1 MKIDRRHSLSIK
13 LLKWVLLWALLAGT
27 VLSLAQIYIDLLTQ
41 RRAIS
46 QDAEQILAM
55 FHDPAK
61 QAIFSLDK
69 EMATQVIEGL
79 FANKAMHFASI
90 GHPDEAPLASRT
102 RPIVPSPYRHFTDAI
117 FGVEQRFSIPLY
129 GRAPYDEYY
138 GDLQLTLATAP
149 YGQSFL
155 RNALIIFFSGTL
167 RAIFMAGAVYLVY
180 LVLLTRP
187 LSRIIEHIA
196 AINPEQAKQMKIPM
210 LVDQEHNELGLLIN
224 KINQLLASIERNRS
238 QRHEAE
244 ANLLHLEHHDQLTG
258 LPNRSMLLSQLTR
271 VLEDASRRKE
281 CVAVLCCGLDDF
293 KGINEKFSY
302 PVGDNLLAI
311 VADRLRSRSGR
322 LTDLARLGGDQFALV
337 VTDLAGPYQVAEL
350 AQQILNDLARPILL
364 DGNSVSLQA
373 TIGITLFPD
382 DSMDADKLLQ
392 KAEQTMMLAKERSRS
407 RFQFY
412 VASLDS
418 EVRMRRD
425 LAVSLREALQR
436 DEFHLVFQPQ
446 IRLADQQLVGV
457 EALLRWDHPDL
468 GLVSPDLFIPL
479 AEQNGSIIAIG
490 EWVLNQACEQ
500 LRTWHDS
507 GWPHLRMS
515 VNLSTVQLHHPDL
528 INAVNGA
535 LERNALAPSSLELE
549 VTETGLMQDI
559 DAASQ
564 RLTQLKGTGVLIA
577 LDDFG
582 TGYSSLSYLRSLPL
596 DKLKIDRSF
605 TNDLLADPD
614 DRNIV
619 RAIIKLGHTL
629 GLQVIAEGVESVE
642 QAAYLQREGC
652 QEGQGYFYSRPLTA
666 HALAKWSARFNAA
679 HKS

>member
-1 MKIDRRHSLSIK
+1 M
-13 LLKWVLLWALLAGT
+13 LWALLAGT
-27 VLSLAQIYIDLLTQ
+27 VLSLAQIYFDLLTQ
-41 RRAIS
+41 RAAIS

-69 EMATQVIEGL
+69 EMASQVIEGL

-90 GHPDEAPLASRT
+90 GHPDETPLASRT
-102 RPIVPSPYRHFTDAI
+102 RPIPPSSYRHFTDAI
-117 FGVEQRFSIPLY
+117 FGVEQHFSSPLF
-129 GRAPYDEYY
+129 GRAPYHEYY

-155 RNALIIFFSGTL
+155 RNALIIFLSGTL
-167 RAIFMAGAVYLVY
+167 RATFMAGAVYLIY

-187 LSRIIEHIA
+187 LQRIIDDIA
-196 AINPEQAKQMKIPM
+196 EINPDQAEQMKVPM
-210 LVDQEHNELGLLIN
+210 PVGQERNELGLLID
-224 KINQLLASIERNRS
+224 KINQLLASIERNRN

-258 LPNRSMLLSQLTR
+258 LPNRSMLLCQLVR
-271 VLEDASRRKE
+271 VLEDASHRKE
-281 CVAVLCCGLDDF
+281 NVAVLCCGLDDF
-293 KGINEKFSY
+293 KGINDKFSY
-302 PVGDNLLAI
+302 PVGDNLLTI
-311 VADRLRSRSGR
+311 VADRLRLSSGR

-337 VTDLAGPYQVAEL
+337 VTNLAGPYQVAEL
-350 AQQILNDLARPILL
+350 AQQILEDLGQPILL
-364 DGNSVSLQA
+364 DGNTVSLQA

-382 DSMDADKLLQ
+382 DGMDADNLLQ

-418 EVRMRRD
+418 EIRMRRD
-425 LAVSLREALQR
+425 LAASLRHALQR

-446 IRLADQQLVGV
+446 IRFADQQLVGV

-490 EWVLNQACEQ
+490 EWVLNQACAQ
-500 LRTWHDS
+500 LRTWHNS
-507 GWPHLRMS
+507 GWPGLRLS
-515 VNLSTVQLHHPDL
+515 VNLSTVQLHHLDL
-528 INAVNGA
+528 TGVVSRA
-535 LERNALAPSSLELE
+535 LERNALPPNSLKLE
-549 VTETGLMQDI
+549 VTETGLMKDI

-564 RLTQLKGTGVLIA
+564 RLKQLKKTGVLIA

-596 DKLKIDRSF
+596 DTLKIDRSF
-605 TNDLLADPD
+605 TKDLLANSD

-629 GLQVIAEGVESVE
+629 GLQVIAEGVESIE
-642 QAAYLQREGC
+642 QATYLQREGC
-652 QEGQGYFYSRPLTA
+652 HEGQGYFYSWPLTA
-666 HALAKWSARFNAA
+666 DALAQWSTTFHAEQ
-679 HKS
+679 KT